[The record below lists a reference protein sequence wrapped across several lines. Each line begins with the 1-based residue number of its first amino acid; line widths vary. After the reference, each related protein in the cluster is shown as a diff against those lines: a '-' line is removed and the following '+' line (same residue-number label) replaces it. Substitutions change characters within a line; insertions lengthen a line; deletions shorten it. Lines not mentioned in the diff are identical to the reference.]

1 MFELTKGEVYEFY
14 LKDDN
19 YKLFSKTEL
28 SEIILLKCGLDIKSE
43 EQIEQLQ
50 KGAEI
55 FSTAARVIDKR
66 LHKLLQSI
74 QSKRKGFSLQDP
86 RRNEVFFDL
95 RDFPELI
102 AEEVSQNLL
111 SQSSTASRTSDV
123 SDLEIDI
130 PSRPKIK
137 RSFPF
142 SEVGPKAKTLRTKG
156 VYDLL
161 LETAQKENLP
171 PEKLIAYLG
180 YRVCYQN
187 NKKLAHR
194 FKDIWEDRQLADE
207 VKPSQ
212 ALYIR
217 EHCQIGRSIYTG
229 TNLMFLMHA

>member
-1 MFELTKGEVYEFY
+1 MLELSKGEVYDFY
-14 LKDDN
+14 LKDEK

-28 SEIILLKCGLDIKSE
+28 SEIILLECGLDIKKD

-50 KGAEI
+50 NGAEI
-55 FSTAARVIDKR
+55 FSTAARVIQKR
-66 LHKLLQSI
+66 LDKLLHTI
-74 QSKRKGFSLQDP
+74 QSKKKGFLPEDS

-102 AEEVSQNLL
+102 AEEVSQTFF
-111 SQSSTASRTSDV
+111 SQSSTASRTSDI
-123 SDLEIDI
+123 SDLEFEI
-130 PSRPKIK
+130 PSKPKTK

-142 SEVGPKAKTLRTKG
+142 SDIGPKAKKLRTKEIF
-156 VYDLL
+156 DLL

-187 NKKLAHR
+187 NKKLAHT
-194 FKDIWEDRQLADE
+194 FKDIWEDRQKAEE
-207 VKPSQ
+207 VEPPQ

-229 TNLMFLMHA
+229 IN